1 MDLMLL
7 ISIAHAL
14 VNSVSVENVNKMNLL
29 LPRNV
34 IMNDSDPRRT

>member
-14 VNSVSVENVNKMNLL
+14 VNNVSVKNVNKMNLL
-29 LPRNV
+29 LPYINCTCTRK
-34 IMNDSDPRRT
+34 